1 MHRILI
7 ILSIQ
12 FGELLGFL
20 ETGGDVKGLID
31 FLDSDE
37 IIRIRLAIYPW
48 LTSLFEKFIPIYQ
61 KLMTSVHGTSGLAF
75 QQFADGKIESDRQAQ
90 LGGQEIGS
98 GPVYMV
104 RRFLEKQQGDPDKG
118 MTDWDVAANAVSYLV
133 TFIRRHTC
141 DGIPAGLKV
150 ETITLGTENPLR
162 IATYP

>member
-1 MHRILI
+1 MLI
-7 ILSIQ
+7 GFLLLHFIFPHGPHSNSPFYQ

-37 IIRIRLAIYPW
+37 ILRTRLAIYPW
-48 LTSLFEKFIPIYQ
+48 LTPVFEKFIPIYE
-61 KLMTSVHGTSGLAF
+61 KFMSSVHGTSGLAF

-90 LGGQEIGS
+90 LGGEEIGS

-118 MTDWDVAANAVSYLV
+118 MTDWDVAANAVRYLV
-133 TFIRRHTC
+133 TLIQRQKW
-141 DGIPAGLKV
+141 DGMPGDLH
-150 ETITLGTENPLR
+150 
-162 IATYP
+162 